1 MAADPVADVLRWV
14 GEGEQLFGRTLQM
27 LHRCRE
33 LETAVEALTRQTDS
47 LQQENQ
53 VLRRD
58 LEQLR
63 VERLETADALKAF
76 ADHVT
81 RLTTMMLQGLAKR
94 AS

>member
-1 MAADPVADVLRWV
+1 MTPDPAAEVLRWV
-14 GEGEQLFGRTLQM
+14 GEGEQLFGQALQM

-33 LETAVEALTRQTDS
+33 LETAVEALTRQTES

-53 VLRRD
+53 ILRRD

-63 VERLETADALKAF
+63 AERLETADALKAF

-81 RLTTMMLQGLAKR
+81 RLTTVMLQGLAKR